1 MRPIAVT
8 LGSLAAAS
16 ANNIALSQTLAAAGP
31 VTLNGSTVTGGVAV
45 LDQARQVLI
54 TSAGNDSGITFR
66 VTGLNRWNQ
75 IISETITG
83 ASGAA
88 VATTNPFAT
97 VRSIVSSGATAA
109 AITVGTNGVTSIVIP
124 VDWEANPTNIALNAV
139 VTGTVNY
146 TVNQTLDNPYT
157 STGLYPANFTA
168 ISALSAQTATAQVN
182 LTNDF
187 TALQLVI
194 NSGTGSVLLDVVQA
208 GTPAYIAG
216 FGGGGGSGGG
226 GGGLGT
232 YLAYAS
238 PAGASNNVNPT
249 GFASTVGLIDVT
261 LAAGD
266 ANWTGLTAGADQ
278 QLLTIANADTV
289 HTLTLNGLHA
299 GSLAANQFRAGGDP
313 VLPPLSALLLCYYTT
328 PAKWIVV

>member
-1 MRPIAVT
+1 MRPISVT

-31 VTLNGSTVTGGVAV
+31 ATLNGSTVTGGVAT
-45 LDQARQVLI
+45 LDQTRQVLV
-54 TSAGNDSGITFR
+54 TSAGDDHLITFTVR
-66 VTGLNRWNQ
+66 GLNRWNQ

-83 ASGAA
+83 GNGAA

-97 VRSIVSSGATAA
+97 VISVVSSGATAA
-109 AITVGTNGVTSIVIP
+109 AITVGTNGVTSIMIP

-146 TVNQTLDNPYT
+146 TVNRTWASPYT
-157 STGLYPANFTA
+157 TTGLYPANFAA
-168 ISALSAQTATAQVN
+168 ISALTAQTATVQAN

-194 NSGTGSVLLDVVQA
+194 NSGTGSVLLQVVQA
-208 GTPAYIAG
+208 GTPAYITG
-216 FGGGGGSGGG
+216 FSSSSGSGS
-226 GGGLGT
+226 GLGT

-238 PAGASNNVNPT
+238 AAGASNNVNPT

-266 ANWTGLTAGADQ
+266 ANWTGLTAGGDQ
-278 QLLTIANADTV
+278 QLLMIANADTV
-289 HTLTLNGLHA
+289 HTLTLNGLNA
-299 GSLAANQFRAGGDP
+299 GSLAANRFRAGGDP

-328 PAKWIVV
+328 PAQWIVV

>member
-1 MRPIAVT
+1 MRPINVT
-8 LGSLAAAS
+8 LGNLAAAS
-16 ANNIALSQTLAAAGP
+16 ANNIALSQSLAGAGP
-31 VTLNGSTVTGGVAV
+31 VTLNGSTVVGGVAV

-54 TSAGNDSGITFR
+54 TSAGDDHLITFT

-75 IISETITG
+75 VISETVTG
-83 ASGAA
+83 GAIAA
-88 VATTNPFAT
+88 VPTTNAFAT
-97 VRSIVSSGATAA
+97 VTRIVSSGATAA
-109 AITVGTNGVTSIVIP
+109 AITVGTNGVTSIMIP

-146 TVNQTLDNPYT
+146 TVNQTWDNPYT
-157 STGLYPANFTA
+157 STGLYPANWTA
-168 ISALSAQTATAQVN
+168 ISALSAKTATVQAN
-182 LTNDF
+182 ITNDF

-208 GTPAYIAG
+208 GTPAFISA
-216 FGGGGGSGGG
+216 FSSGGSG

-238 PAGASNNVNPT
+238 PAGAQNNVNPS
-249 GFASTVGLIDVT
+249 GFSSSVGLLDVT

-278 QLLTIANADTV
+278 QMLIIANADAT
-289 HTLTLNGLHA
+289 HNLTLNGLNA
-299 GSLAANQFRAGGDP
+299 GSSAANQFRAGGDP
-313 VLPPLSALLLCYYTT
+313 VLPPLAALLLCYYTT
-328 PAKWIVV
+328 AAKWIVV

>member
-1 MRPIAVT
+1 MRPVYVT
-8 LGSLAAAS
+8 LGTLAAAS
-16 ANNIALSQTLAAAGP
+16 ANNIAASQTLGAAGP
-31 VTLNGSTVTGGVAV
+31 VTLNGTTVVGGVAI

-75 IISETITG
+75 IISETVTG
-83 ASGAA
+83 GSGSA

-97 VRSIVSSGATAA
+97 VTSIVSSGATAA
-109 AITVGTNGVTSIVIP
+109 AITVGTNGVTSILIP

-168 ISALSAQTATAQVN
+168 ISALSAKTATVQVN
-182 LTNDF
+182 ITNDL

-194 NSGTGSVLLDVVQA
+194 NSGTGSVLLEVVQA
-208 GTPAYIAG
+208 GTPAFIEG
-216 FGGGGGSGGG
+216 FGSSGGGG

-232 YLAYAS
+232 YLAYTSA
-238 PAGASNNVNPT
+238 AGASNNVNPT
-249 GFASTVGLIDVT
+249 GFASTVGLLDVT
-261 LAAGD
+261 LAGD
-266 ANWTGLTAGADQ
+266 ANWTGLTAGGDQ

-289 HTLTLNGLHA
+289 HTLTLNGLNA
-299 GSLAANQFRAGGDP
+299 GSSAANQFRAGGDA
-313 VLPPLSALLLCYYTT
+313 VLPPLSAILLCYYTT
-328 PAKWIVV
+328 PAQWIVV